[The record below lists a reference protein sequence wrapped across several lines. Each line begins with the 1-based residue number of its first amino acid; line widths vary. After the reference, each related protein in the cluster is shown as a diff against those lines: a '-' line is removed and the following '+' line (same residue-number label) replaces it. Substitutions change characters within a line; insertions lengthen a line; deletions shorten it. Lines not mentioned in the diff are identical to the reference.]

1 MDVLMSKSQLALV
14 VGLLI
19 VVVLLFMGLLG
30 FGDNVKKAKET
41 QTVTA

>member
-1 MDVLMSKSQLALV
+1 MDVLMSKSQLALG

-19 VVVLLFMGLLG
+19 VMAVLVIGLLG

-41 QTVTA
+41 PTVTA